1 MNPLQK
7 EPGKRSRAEI
17 DAEIER
23 LAREQGVEPF
33 DFDAAIN
40 DLSEPWTEEDE
51 LAYKE
56 FMEQRRIEREAD
68 RARQEREWQS

>member
-23 LAREQGVEPF
+23 IAREQGVEPF
-33 DFDAAIN
+33 DFDEAIN

-56 FMEQRRIEREAD
+56 FMEQRHIEREAD

>member
-23 LAREQGVEPF
+23 IAREQGVAPF
-33 DFDAAIN
+33 DFDEAIN

-68 RARQEREWQS
+68 RERQEREWQS

>member
-23 LAREQGVEPF
+23 IAREQGVKPF
-33 DFDAAIN
+33 DFDEAIN

-56 FMEQRRIEREAD
+56 FMEQRHIEREAD
-68 RARQEREWQS
+68 RERQEREWQS